1 MRTGSCTLP
10 FLGRCTL
17 RVVLRCIS
25 TTTKHLHFNA
35 VYFGGVALDL
45 LAVSPLPG
53 AVAPFEIDLGALF
66 QVLTSDFCQTTF
78 KHNTVPL
85 SMLSLLARLLIAPRI
100 RCCNVEVGNGSSAWH
115 VANFRVRTEITDQN
129 YFVDAFRHH
138 DLQVIWRG
146 PTPLS
151 GSKPP

>member
-66 QVLTSDFCQTTF
+66 QVLTSDFRQTTF
-78 KHNTVPL
+78 
-85 SMLSLLARLLIAPRI
+85 R
-100 RCCNVEVGNGSSAWH
+100 
-115 VANFRVRTEITDQN
+115 
-129 YFVDAFRHH
+129 
-138 DLQVIWRG
+138 QVIWAFGRLECARWTAG
-146 PTPLS
+146 RLS
-151 GSKPP
+151 HVKVLFLGIVLLSLDIIL